1 MNKKVLYPI
10 IVLVLGIGVAALIA
24 LTAPQPVPDD
34 YAPLVTTVRVIE
46 AEPKA
51 EYLTVSSQGTVEPRS
66 QSELIPEVSGRAV
79 WISPALIGGGSFREG
94 DILLRIDDADYR
106 STLVRAEAALK
117 RAEVELE
124 YARDELKRTQSLHDK
139 NLASQQQ
146 LDNVRRASWI
156 AEANLSENRAALDQA
171 QRDLARTEIMA
182 PFDGLVR
189 NEHVDLGQFVTRGQ
203 GIGTIYA
210 TDYMEVRLPIAADQ
224 LTYLGL
230 PPSTRG
236 QIPEAIRPP
245 VTVSADFGN
254 TRLLWEGELI
264 RGEAEFDARTR
275 MLYGVAR
282 IRGDTNGDD
291 TLALPVGMFVQ
302 AEIRGRKVENIIR
315 LPRSAM
321 RDNNQV
327 MVIDQENRLH
337 FRHVSILR
345 LEHDDMLVNGGLE
358 AGELVCISP
367 LQTAVEGM
375 LVNPVI
381 ERDNTR

>member
-1 MNKKVLYPI
+1 MNRKVLYPI
-10 IVLVLGIGVAALIA
+10 VVLVLGIGVAALIA
-24 LTAPQPVPDD
+24 LNAPQPVPDD
-34 YAPLVTTVRVIE
+34 YEPLVTTVRVIE
-46 AEPKA
+46 VEPRA

-79 WISPALIGGGSFREG
+79 WISPSLVGGGSFQEG
-94 DILLRIDDADYR
+94 EVLLRIDDADYR
-106 STLVRAEAALK
+106 SALVRAEAALK

-124 YARDELKRTQSLHDK
+124 YARDELQRTQSLHDK
-139 NLASQQQ
+139 KLASQQQ
-146 LDNVRRASWI
+146 LDNVHRASWI
-156 AEANLSENRAALDQA
+156 AEANLSENRAAVDQA
-171 QRDLARTEIMA
+171 KRDLARTEITA

-203 GIGTIYA
+203 SIGTIYA

-224 LTYLGL
+224 LAYLGL

-236 QIPEAIRPP
+236 QIPEALRPP
-245 VTVSADFGN
+245 VIVSADFGN

-264 RGEAEFDARTR
+264 RGEAEFDARSR

-282 IRGDTNGDD
+282 VKGDANGDD

-302 AEIRGRKVENIIR
+302 AEIRGRNVENIIR

-327 MVIDQENRLH
+327 MVIDPDNRLH

-381 ERDNTR
+381 ERDDTR